1 MTRQFAALLVAGC
14 FCLPAFA
21 ADAASTA
28 VLKEALQAQG
38 GEAKLRALKSV
49 SFEGAGYRNLLE
61 QSERPEGPYL
71 VEFDQV
77 SELHDHLSHA
87 LRRTVK
93 GRVPPAQDFESTSVY
108 AHGVPMAMRGQM
120 QMPGSPV
127 DAQVAGERLTL
138 SPERVLLTAL
148 DANGTRLAH
157 DVSLHG
163 VPHAV
168 VEFTVDGAQARLYI
182 SRWSHLP
189 AALEYSGPLAR
200 TGMSIFL
207 GDVTARTAWSFWRLD
222 KSGLRY
228 PMQWDV
234 QVNGM
239 PDGTLML
246 ASLKVDADHDQ
257 ALTAVPEAVAAKY
270 NPRAPARDPA
280 LTPLGKASE
289 IAPGIVQIESSW
301 NTALV
306 DQGDGVVV
314 IEAPISSAYSA
325 RVLDEAA
332 RRYPGKPVKAVV
344 TTSDSWPHLAG
355 IREYAAR
362 GIPVYALDL
371 SGPILRRWAAAA
383 HTQRP
388 DALQLKPRQPDLRL
402 VSGKT
407 LIGTGPN
414 RIELYPLRGATSER
428 QMMAWFPAHKLLYGS
443 DPFQKTQDGY
453 FAPQTVSELVQ
464 AVEREHLPVER
475 FFMMHM
481 PPTPYAELAAV
492 QGSAD

>member
-1 MTRQFAALLVAGC
+1 MTRQLAALLVAGC
-14 FCLPAFA
+14 FSLPVFA

-28 VLKEALQAQG
+28 ILKEALQAQG

-77 SELHDHLSHA
+77 SELHDHARHA
-87 LRRTVK
+87 LRRQVK
-93 GRVPPAQDFESTSVY
+93 GRVPPAQDFDSTSVF
-108 AHGVPMAMRGQM
+108 AGGVPMSVRGQA
-120 QMPGSPV
+120 QAPGSAV
-127 DAQVAGERLTL
+127 DALIAGERLAL

-148 DANGTRLAH
+148 DAPDVRLAK
-157 DVSLHG
+157 DVTLHG
-163 VPHAV
+163 VPNAV
-168 VEFTVDGAQARLYI
+168 VEFSVDGATARLFI

-189 AALEYSGPLAR
+189 AALDYTGPLAR
-200 TGMSIFL
+200 TGMALFL
-207 GDVTARTAWSFWRLD
+207 GDVSMRTAWSFWRLD
-222 KSGLRY
+222 RSGVRY

-239 PDGTLML
+239 PDASLML
-246 ASLKVDADHDQ
+246 HGLKVDADADP
-257 ALTAVPEAVAAKY
+257 ALTAVPDAVAAKY
-270 NPRAPARDPA
+270 NPTAPARDPA
-280 LTPLGKASE
+280 AVPLGKPGE
-289 IAPGIVQIESSW
+289 IAPGVVQIESMW

-306 DQGDGVVV
+306 DQGDGIVV
-314 IEAPISSAYSA
+314 IEAPISSGYSVK
-325 RVLDEAA
+325 VLAEAA
-332 RRYPGKPVKAVV
+332 RRYPGKRIKAVV

-362 GIPVYALDL
+362 GIPIYALDL
-371 SGPILRRWAAAA
+371 NAPILRRWIAAPY
-383 HTQRP
+383 TQRP
-388 DALQLKPRQPDLRL
+388 DALQAHPRKADLRL

-407 LIGTGPN
+407 VIGSGPN
-414 RIELYPLRGATSER
+414 RIELYPLRGVTSER
-428 QMMAWFPAHKLLYGS
+428 QMMAYFPGRKLLYGS
-443 DPFQKTQDGY
+443 DPFQKVADGY

-481 PPTPYAELAAV
+481 PPTPYAELASV